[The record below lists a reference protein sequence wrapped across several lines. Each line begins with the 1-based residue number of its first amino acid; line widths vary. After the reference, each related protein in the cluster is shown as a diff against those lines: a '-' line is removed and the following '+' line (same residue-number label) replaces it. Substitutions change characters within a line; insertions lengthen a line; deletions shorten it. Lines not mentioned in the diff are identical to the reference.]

1 MSPNYIGEQRKTGK
15 FNKLSTVSKTVP
27 IGHLRSESRSLEKK
41 VAKERKKKKYKKLM
55 DHFYRNLLYV

>member
-27 IGHLRSESRSLEKK
+27 IGHLRSESRSKKSSQREKK
-41 VAKERKKKKYKKLM
+41 KEI
-55 DHFYRNLLYV
+55 